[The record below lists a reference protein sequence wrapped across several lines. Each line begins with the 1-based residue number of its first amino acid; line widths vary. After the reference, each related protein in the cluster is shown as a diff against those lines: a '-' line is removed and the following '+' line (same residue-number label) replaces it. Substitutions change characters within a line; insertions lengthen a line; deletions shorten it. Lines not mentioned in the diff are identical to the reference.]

1 VLCISFPGLSYSPLW
16 PVIGKSDV
24 HCSRQLGVHGQGL
37 KTGGV
42 RFRRHRYIFAVVTR
56 CQYHYLSHHVV
67 KPNIFCELG
76 KITIVSH
83 FVWRASIFSRSV
95 GTAVPHDVV
104 LPVIPNSGAQR
115 HGDMFGSSAARR
127 NHGDIGSPAV
137 RSSYVE
143 TLAVQDEQDGD
154 ESFQA
159 TLPIRVPGTF
169 RQTDIVGIWSA
180 AGFSDR
186 FRRYTEAALRLHVE
200 TWKRG
205 NNAAA
210 VLRRDF
216 ASCRGAGAESCL

>member
-104 LPVIPNSGAQR
+104 PPVIPNSGAQR

-143 TLAVQDEQDGD
+143 TLAVQDGQDGD

-159 TLPIRVPGTF
+159 TLPIRVPGTLGRLTLLVF
-169 RQTDIVGIWSA
+169 GQRQDSA
-180 AGFSDR
+180 TASGVTQKLPCVS
-186 FRRYTEAALRLHVE
+186 